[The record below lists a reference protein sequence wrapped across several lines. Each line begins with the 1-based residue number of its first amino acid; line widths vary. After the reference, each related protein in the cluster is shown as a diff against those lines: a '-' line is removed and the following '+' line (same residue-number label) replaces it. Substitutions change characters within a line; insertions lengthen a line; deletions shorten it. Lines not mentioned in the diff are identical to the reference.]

1 MSEMSCSTC
10 RSLQGETVH
19 ISLPSL
25 PQFVSL
31 ARLTVASVGNIVGF
45 SIDVVEDLKVAV
57 SEACTNALRHGCSS
71 EQCYDLYYQLDQ
83 DKLTIRVEDSGEGY
97 EPESIS
103 EPELPGNQAGGFGLF
118 IIKSLMD
125 EVEIVSNKG
134 MGTSITMVKYL
145 MT

>member
-1 MSEMSCSTC
+1 MSDMNCSKC

-19 ISLPSL
+19 ISLPNL

-31 ARLTVASVGNIVGF
+31 ARLTIASVGNIVGF
-45 SIDVVEDLKVAV
+45 SIEDVEDLKVAV
-57 SEACTNALRHGCSS
+57 SEACTNALRHGCSIQ
-71 EQCYDLYYQLDQ
+71 ECYDLYYQLDA
-83 DKLTIRVEDSGEGY
+83 DRLTVRVEDKGEGY
-97 EPESIS
+97 EPESVS

-125 EVEIVSNKG
+125 EVEIVSKKG

-145 MT
+145 RT

>member
-45 SIDVVEDLKVAV
+45 SIDVVAV
-57 SEACTNALRHGCSS
+57 SYTHLAVYKRQSWS
-71 EQCYDLYYQLDQ
+71 
-83 DKLTIRVEDSGEGY
+83 R
-97 EPESIS
+97 
-103 EPELPGNQAGGFGLF
+103 AGAFQ
-118 IIKSLMD
+118 KRP
-125 EVEIVSNKG
+125 
-134 MGTSITMVKYL
+134 
-145 MT
+145 